1 MGCFSLSNKDLLPQ
15 HHPVINISEKII
27 KPNRLLIII
36 IIINAVERDFQV
48 FSIILWDDN

>member
-1 MGCFSLSNKDLLPQ
+1 MGYFSLSNKDLLLQ

-36 IIINAVERDFQV
+36 IINAVERDFQV